1 DPAAGPAGADPV
13 RRGFRRQGKLH
24 HYGGR
29 AGRHRG
35 TQGIVAVSKRVG
47 AYWRADGADCGRDGG
62 GLHPDLLAVPA
73 QRHPCARLGRLVTGR
88 RLLLRA
94 GVLGGIAGVAALTIR
109 HGPADVLAGTPV
121 TPSPA
126 PPLDLIDVSGEPF
139 TLSALSG
146 SPAWV
151 TFGYTACPDV
161 CPTLLATLATAR
173 DLASARSERI
183 GIVFVTLDPAK
194 AEMPRLA

>member
-1 DPAAGPAGADPV
+1 
-13 RRGFRRQGKLH
+13 
-24 HYGGR
+24 
-29 AGRHRG
+29 
-35 TQGIVAVSKRVG
+35 
-47 AYWRADGADCGRDGG
+47 
-62 GLHPDLLAVPA
+62 
-73 QRHPCARLGRLVTGR
+73 VTGR

-126 PPLDLIDVSGEPF
+126 PPLDLIDVSGKPF

-194 AEMPRLA
+194 DSPAVLRDYLSAFADAGGNAPIGLTGTEAQTARAASDWGVSWQRSGRFLDHTAQISFLDPLGQLRLRYGYAQATDPAALARDARLVA